1 MLHFD
6 LRHDNCIIEP
16 SGTAK
21 FVDWGRACLGAPWVD
36 LVCLLLESDLGG
48 RDEQA
53 VFQSHP
59 LGQQVDDEALDAFAI
74 AGPASYCVER
84 LTELY
89 EMGLRRFYLTGPG
102 RGADAEAA
110 RASHRRVVAEV
121 LPAVL

>member
-1 MLHFD
+1 LLHFD

-59 LGQQVDDEALDAFAI
+59 LGQQVDDEALDAFLAVL
-74 AGPASYCVER
+74 ASYWTAQVALPPPQGIAHLR
-84 LTELY
+84 SRQRFSRAAALRWLTS
-89 EMGLRRFYLTGPG
+89 RWTGRP
-102 RGADAEAA
+102 R
-110 RASHRRVVAEV
+110 
-121 LPAVL
+121 